1 MEKKECK
8 ERLGELRIDID
19 KIDNTILELLNKR
32 AKIAKS
38 VGEVKR
44 ECNLPVFNP
53 KREEEIFNRLQELNK
68 EFGEEFPTDAIK
80 HVFKEIISAC
90 RSLEMDIKVAYLGP
104 PATFT
109 HQAAI
114 KYFGQSVSFIPVS
127 TIKDVFDEI
136 ERGNAKYGVVP
147 IENSI
152 EGVVNHTL
160 EMLTNTHL
168 KIIGEVIVEINLHLI
183 GQNTNLKD
191 IKKIYSHKHAL
202 GESREWIQK
211 NMPHVI
217 TEEVESTSR
226 AAELVREDYEAAAIA
241 SEAAAELYGLKI
253 IARKIDR
260 FPFNQTRFLI
270 IGKEDEN
277 LKQLDESKTTFIFSV
292 KNEVGALYKAL
303 GILYKYGINMS
314 KIESRPSKQG
324 AWDYIFFVDIEGH
337 IEDENI
343 KKALNELRNN
353 TPFFKILGSYP
364 KFKSN
369 E

>member
-1 MEKKECK
+1 MEKKECDK
-8 ERLGELRIDID
+8 KLSGFREKID
-19 KIDNTILELLNKR
+19 KIDFEILKLLNER
-32 AKIAKS
+32 AKIAKD
-38 VGEVKR
+38 VGEIKK
-44 ECNLPVFNP
+44 ECNLPIFNP
-53 KREEEIFNRLQELNK
+53 KREQEIFNRLEKLNVELGN
-68 EFGEEFPTDAIK
+68 EFPKDAIK
-80 HVFKEIISAC
+80 HVFREIISAC
-90 RSLEMDIKVAYLGP
+90 RSLETDIKVAYLGP

-114 KYFGQSVSFIPVS
+114 TYFGQSVSFIPVS

-147 IENSI
+147 IENTI

-168 KIIGEVIVEINLHLI
+168 KIIGEVILEINLHLI
-183 GQNTNLKD
+183 GQNTDLKS
-191 IKKIYSHKHAL
+191 IKKIYSHKHAI

-211 NMPHVI
+211 NLPHAI
-217 TEEVESTSR
+217 TEEVESTAR
-226 AAELVREDYEAAAIA
+226 AAELVKEDFEAAAIA

-277 LKQLDESKTTFIFSV
+277 LKQPEESKTTFIFSV

-337 IEDENI
+337 INDENV
-343 KKALNELRNN
+343 KKALEELKNN
-353 TPFFKILGSYP
+353 SPFFKILGSYP
-364 KFKSN
+364 IFKK
-369 E
+369 

>member
-1 MEKKECK
+1 VKKEDCNK
-8 ERLGELRIDID
+8 ELGKLRV
-19 KIDNTILELLNKR
+19 KIDSIDDKILELLNER
-32 AKIAKS
+32 AKIAEQ
-38 VGEVKR
+38 VGEIKKA
-44 ECNLPVFNP
+44 CNLPVFNP
-53 KREEEIFNRLQELNK
+53 KREEEIFNRLEKLNEK
-68 EFGEEFPTDAIK
+68 LGNNFPKNAIK
-80 HVFKEIISAC
+80 HVFREIISAC
-90 RSLEMDIKVAYLGP
+90 RSLETDIKVAYLGP

-114 KYFGQSVSFIPVS
+114 KYFGQSVNFIPVS

-147 IENSI
+147 IENTI

-168 KIIGEVIVEINLHLI
+168 KIIGEVILEINLHLI
-183 GQNTNLKD
+183 GQNTDLKS

-217 TEEVESTSR
+217 TEEVESTAR
-226 AAELVREDYEAAAIA
+226 AAELVKEDYEAAAIA

-270 IGKEDEN
+270 IAKHDEEI
-277 LKQLDESKTTFIFSV
+277 KQPEGGKTTFIFSV

-303 GILYKYGINMS
+303 GILYKYGINMT

-337 IEDENI
+337 INDDNV
-343 KKALNELRNN
+343 KKALDELKKNS
-353 TPFFKILGSYP
+353 PFFKILGSYP
-364 KFKSN
+364 TYKPN
-369 E
+369 

>member
-1 MEKKECK
+1 MDKNKCNEKLNEYRV
-8 ERLGELRIDID
+8 EID
-19 KIDNTILELLNKR
+19 KLDNEILKLLNER
-32 AKIAKS
+32 AKIAIK
-38 VGEVKR
+38 VGETKK
-44 ECNLPVFNP
+44 ECGLPIFNP
-53 KREEEIFNRLQELNK
+53 KREEEIFNRLKKLN
-68 EFGEEFPTDAIK
+68 EEYGNVFPSDAIK

-90 RSLEMDIKVAYLGP
+90 RSLESDIKVAYLGP

-114 KYFGQSVSFIPVS
+114 TYFGQSVNFLPVS

-152 EGVVNHTL
+152 EGAVNHTL
-160 EMLTNTHL
+160 EMLTNTPL

-183 GQNTNLKD
+183 GQTTDLKN

-211 NMPHVI
+211 NLPNVI
-217 TEEVESTSR
+217 TEEVESTAR
-226 AAELVREDYEAAAIA
+226 AAELAKEDFEAAAIA

-270 IGKEDEN
+270 IAKEEDN
-277 LKQLDESKTTFIFSV
+277 VKQLPKHSKTTFIFSV
-292 KNEVGALYKAL
+292 KNEVGALYKTL
-303 GILYKYGINMS
+303 GILNKYGINMT
-314 KIESRPSKQG
+314 KIESRPSKQE

-337 IEDENI
+337 IQDENVR
-343 KKALNELRNN
+343 KALKEIEEKS
-353 TPFFKILGSYP
+353 PFFKILGSYP
-364 KFKSN
+364 KYTK
-369 E
+369 